1 MKLSNTI
8 TDDFFKGILDNS
20 MTMDTCGWST
30 AYDILSSMVSEAF
43 IIIDFERKNFQYISN
58 NDMIMCDHTNE
69 MPTNFGFD
77 FFEKVIHPKDILFC
91 HNIIDA
97 ILDSPN
103 NDELLV
109 DQVNYFSFLL
119 RIKNSLS
126 SNRIS
131 DYIMTYVKLKPQ
143 WSNYKLGYGIC
154 MLSVSV
160 IRKQDNQLCVH
171 YKNMDHSSYSIKTKK
186 WKHYEFSPL
195 SKRQK
200 EMLVW
205 AQQGLSLKE
214 TADKMHVTDK
224 TIESIRWTLFDKFGV
239 NTIEQAIQYA
249 SNRRLIFHSSS
260 ILFTSAPKVIKKFI
274 KKSSTIK

>member
-1 MKLSNTI
+1 MKLSDTI
-8 TDDFFKGILDNS
+8 TDDFFKGILDNNIS
-20 MTMDTCGWST
+20 MDVCGWLT

-43 IIIDFERKNFQYISN
+43 IILDFKRKNIQYISN

-69 MPTNFGFD
+69 MSTTFCFD

-91 HNIIDA
+91 HSIIDA

-126 SNRIS
+126 SNRKS
-131 DYIMTYVKLKPQ
+131 DYIMTYVKLKPL
-143 WSNYKLGYGIC
+143 WSNDKLQYGIC
-154 MLSVSV
+154 ILSVSV
-160 IRKQDNQLCVH
+160 IRKQEHQLCVH

-239 NTIEQAIQYA
+239 KTIEQAIQYA
-249 SNRRLIFHSSS
+249 SNRRLIFNSPSVLS
-260 ILFTSAPKVIKKFI
+260 KSAPKVIK
-274 KKSSTIK
+274 